1 MKIQKLCFDEFPK
14 PMNVSGIFFPF
25 LGIIFYAALFSCK
38 TPPEKPKEKDI
49 VEIPEQIDIRVQR
62 NIRKNIEFILANKGR
77 LSDTV
82 LMKMD
87 SLVDRLYS
95 KNDFRPL
102 WSKQEKWLPEADSL
116 FQFIADSKQYG
127 LFPNDYHHRAL
138 QRVRTLIAT
147 DTLAIKDAALWSRGE
162 LMLSDALFLMTKH
175 LKQGRLKYD
184 SVTLRK
190 DTVLSPELFFQVY
203 DQLKQ
208 SNNVSNTLQKLEPRH
223 PGYDSLKKGL
233 RLFLDSITTF
243 KRFTYLP
250 YPVKDSAT
258 FYQLLQK
265 RFFEEDIL
273 LSATEHMDTTQW
285 KTAIS
290 NYQES
295 KGLKATGRV
304 NEVTIGNLNNTD
316 WEKFKRIAINLD
328 RYKLLPDSLPNT
340 YVWVNLPSYQLKLM
354 DYDSVAV
361 QSKVIVGSPKTRTPV
376 LSSEISNFITYP
388 QWTVPYS
395 IIFKE
400 MLPQIQKNTDYLRKH
415 NLMVVD
421 KNDSI
426 IDPATIDWSKLSKKR
441 FPYLLKQRQGDDN
454 SLGVLKFNF
463 VNKYSVYLHDTN
475 ARQLFSKSSR
485 ALSHGCVR
493 VKEWEKLSHFLV
505 RNDSVKYHPD
515 TLRNWIHRQEK
526 HVVYG
531 FRKVPIFIRYFTC
544 EGFDGKVKFY
554 DDIYGEDKILRARYF
569 ADKSIN

>member
-1 MKIQKLCFDEFPK
+1 
-14 PMNVSGIFFPF
+14 MNVLKIIIQLSAIFCIF
-25 LGIIFYAALFSCK
+25 LFFSCES
-38 TPPEKPKEKDI
+38 PPEKPKEKDI
-49 VEIPEQIDIRVQR
+49 VEIPEEINLRVKR

-82 LMKMD
+82 LLRMD
-87 SLVDRLYS
+87 TLVNTLYS
-95 KNDFRPL
+95 KNEFHPL
-102 WSKQEKWLPEADSL
+102 WSKQENWLPEADSL
-116 FQFIADSKQYG
+116 FNFIEASKKYG
-127 LFPNDYHHRAL
+127 LFPNDYHFKAL
-138 QRVRTLIAT
+138 QKVRTLIAT
-147 DTLAIKDAALWSRGE
+147 DSVSGKDAALWSRGE
-162 LMLSDALFLMTKH
+162 LMLTDALFLIAKH
-175 LKQGRLKYD
+175 LKQGRLQYD

-190 DTVLSPELFFQVY
+190 DTLLPQEFY
-203 DQLKQ
+203 I
-208 SNNVSNTLQKLEPRH
+208 NVFNRVKESHNVCHTFHSLEPKH
-223 PGYDSLKKGL
+223 PGYDSLKSGL
-233 RLFLDSITTF
+233 RVFLDSVNTF

-250 YPVKDSAT
+250 FPVGDSVS
-258 FYQLLQK
+258 FYNLLQK

-273 LSATEHMDTTQW
+273 LSATESMDTTSW
-285 KTAIS
+285 RSAIRK
-290 NYQES
+290 YQLLN
-295 KGLKATGRV
+295 GLKVTGKI
-304 NEVTIGNLNNTD
+304 NEATIGSLNNTD

-328 RYKLLPDSLPNT
+328 RYKLLPDTLPET
-340 YVWVNLPSYQLKLM
+340 YVWVNIPSYGLKLI
-354 DYDSVAV
+354 DCDSVALK
-361 QSKVIVGSPKTRTPV
+361 SRVIVGSTKTRTP
-376 LSSEISNFITYP
+376 LLTSEISNFITLP

-400 MLPQIQKNTDYLRKH
+400 MLPQIQKNIDYLKKQ

-426 IDPATIDWSKLSKKR
+426 IDPATIDWSKLSKKY

-463 VNKYSVYLHDTN
+463 ANKYSVYLHDTN
-475 ARQLFSKSSR
+475 ARWLFSKSSR

-505 RNDSVKYHPD
+505 RNDSIRYPPD
-515 TLRNWIHRQEK
+515 TLRNWIQRQEK

-554 DDIYGEDKILRARYF
+554 DDIYGEDKIVRQRYF